1 MILTIIIDEKSGDR
15 LHRLAEKMEVEKDF
29 DDDVI
34 VQQALAAYEKL
45 IDLKLSRPKLTL
57 IPIERVFKV

>member
-45 IDLKLSRPKLTL
+45 IDMKLSCPRRRS
-57 IPIERVFKV
+57 IPVERLFR

>member
-1 MILTIIIDEKSGDR
+1 MILTIIIDDKSGDR

-45 IDLKLSRPKLTL
+45 IDMKLSCPHRRS
-57 IPIERVFKV
+57 IPVERLFK